1 MLKNNTTK
9 LKASVRLMGLVV
21 MVAILGG
28 CTMAPTYIRP
38 DAPIPNVYSSDAGNG
53 DPSLMPWRTFFK
65 DEGIQRVVGLALEH
79 NRDLRIALLNVEKAR
94 ALYRIQAADL
104 LPTISAASSID
115 SQKLPAM
122 MSPTLER
129 DITRTYSASLGF
141 SAFELD
147 LFGRV
152 RSLTEAAHEQYYSID
167 NDAQSARLTLVAE
180 VAGMYLQLV
189 ADRELRDI
197 TEKTYKN
204 RKSHYD
210 STLMRHKSGIAS
222 LLEVSQARTGMEE
235 ARSSFA
241 QLEAKLGQTEN
252 TLALLMG
259 TSIPQDL
266 PNVRKLTMVKA
277 LPDVPAGLPSQLLER
292 RPDLVSAEHML
303 KSYNAN
309 IGAARAN
316 FFPTISLTA
325 ALGTISPDARHL
337 FGNGMETWRF
347 MPQATLPIFDTG
359 RNIATL
365 QAAKRDKDIAVARY
379 EKTIQTAFKEVSD
392 GLVQREFI
400 GEQLDAQRELL
411 NATSQYYSL
420 AKNRYDVGVDNQLT
434 MLDAQRSLYSAE
446 VSYIN
451 TRLLRETNAL
461 TLYKTLGGG
470 WE

>member
-1 MLKNNTTK
+1 MPNNTP
-9 LKASVRLMGLVV
+9 LPIQRLLRLTGIAV
-21 MVAILGG
+21 MTMALIG
-28 CTMAPTYIRP
+28 CTMAPTYVRP
-38 DAPIPNVYSSDAGNG
+38 DAPIPNVYTSDAGEG
-53 DPSLMPWRTFFK
+53 DPNLMPWRYFFR

-94 ALYRIQAADL
+94 ALYRVQAADL
-104 LPTISAASSID
+104 LPTVSAAASID
-115 SQKLPAM
+115 SQKLPAP

-152 RSLTEAAHEQYYSID
+152 RSLTEAAHEQYYSIE

-189 ADRELRDI
+189 SDRELRDI

-204 RKSHYD
+204 RKSHYE
-210 STLMRHKSGIAS
+210 STVQRHKSGIAS
-222 LLEVSQARTGMEE
+222 LLEVNQARTGMEE
-235 ARSSFA
+235 ARASFA

-252 TLALLMG
+252 TLALLIG
-259 TSIPQDL
+259 TSLPADL
-266 PNVRKLTMVKA
+266 PDVRRLSDVKP
-277 LPDVPAGLPSQLLER
+277 LPDVPAGLPSALLDR
-292 RPDLVSAEHML
+292 RPDIVSAEHML

-316 FFPTISLTA
+316 FFPTISLTG

-337 FGNGMETWRF
+337 FGDGMETWSFR
-347 MPQATLPIFDTG
+347 PQATLPIFDTG

-365 QAAKRDKDIAVARY
+365 QAAKRDREIAVARY

-392 GLVQREFI
+392 CLVQREFI
-400 GEQLDAQRELL
+400 GEQLDAQKSLL
-411 NATSQYYSL
+411 EATSQYYSL

-434 MLDAQRSLYSAE
+434 LLDAQRSLYSAE
-446 VSYIN
+446 VGYIN

-461 TLYKTLGGG
+461 TLYKTIGGG
-470 WE
+470 WQ

>member
-1 MLKNNTTK
+1 MVSSSNQRFKRILRFMS
-9 LKASVRLMGLVV
+9 LLV
-21 MVAILGG
+21 MVATLGG
-28 CTMAPTYIRP
+28 CTMAPDYVRP
-38 DAPIPNVYSSDAGNG
+38 DAPIPNVYSSDAGSG
-53 DPSLMPWRTFFK
+53 DPNLMPWRYFFK

-104 LPTISAASSID
+104 LPTVSAASSID

-122 MSPTLER
+122 MSPTFER

-152 RSLTEAAHEQYYSID
+152 RSLTEAAHEQFYSIE

-180 VAGMYLQLV
+180 VAAMYLQLV

-204 RKSHYD
+204 RKAHFD

-222 LLEVSQARTGMEE
+222 LLEVNQARTGMEE
-235 ARSSFA
+235 ARASFA

-259 TSIPQDL
+259 TAIPADL
-266 PNVRKLTMVKA
+266 PNVRTLSSVKA

-316 FFPTISLTA
+316 FFPTISLTG
-325 ALGTISPDARHL
+325 ALGTISPEARHL

-365 QAAKRDKDIAVARY
+365 QAAKRDKEIAVARY

-392 GLVQREFI
+392 SLVQREFI
-400 GEQLDAQRELL
+400 TEQLDAQKSLL
-411 NATSQYYSL
+411 DATSQYYTL

-434 MLDAQRSLYSAE
+434 LLDAQRALYSAE

-461 TLYKTLGGG
+461 TLYKTIGGG
-470 WE
+470 WQ